1 MSPRPPKVITIDF
14 ETKPIA
20 DRPRYPPV
28 PSGFSIKRPGER
40 KSTYHAWTHPTEN
53 NCTIDQARRV
63 LADAWA
69 SSTPLLFQN
78 AKFDVDVAQT
88 HMGMGDISWDRIH
101 DTLYLLFLDNP
112 HAASHSLKPS
122 ALRILGMLPEEQDAV
137 RDWLIAHQDDLRAEG
152 LLPADAKKI
161 TGKNFGAWISLA
173 PGKLV
178 GAYADGDV
186 IRTEKLFNK
195 LWPEICD
202 RGMRAAYD
210 RERELMPILLRN
222 EREGVR
228 FDAKRA
234 QADVKALR
242 SSLEVTD
249 AWLRK
254 VLKSKELNIDSDQ
267 ELADALVAARK
278 ADEALFN
285 LTPKGVR
292 SVAKDS
298 LIQAVT
304 DKRVLSALQY
314 RSKLSTFVGT
324 FMEPWLAQA
333 QAGKA
338 GLIYPNWNQVK
349 QYGNSGDAGA
359 RTGRMSA
366 SRFMNTPKEVAEYNH
381 PTHIP
386 GTAPI
391 PFVRE
396 YVLPDKGQLWGK
408 RDYSQQEFRILAH
421 YEDGNLLE
429 KFQANPDMDVHVLVS
444 ELISRSRGTAKTI
457 GFGLL
462 YGMGIGK
469 LAERLGVPV
478 EDAKVL
484 KKEYM
489 GILPGLKSL
498 QDELT
503 ARGKGGDAIV
513 TWGGRQYFVEE
524 PKEVDGRMR
533 TFEYKLLNYL
543 IQGSAADCTKQA
555 IINYD
560 GVRKD
565 GRFLITVHDEIN
577 ISCSK
582 GAMKSEMKLLRE
594 AMAATGVDTAGVA
607 SMPNAFDVPM
617 FSDGKTGLNWG
628 NLTKFKEA

>member
-1 MSPRPPKVITIDF
+1 MAPRPPKVITLDF
-14 ETKPIA
+14 ETKAIQN
-20 DRPRYPPV
+20 RPVYPPE
-28 PSGFSIKRPGER
+28 PAGFSIKFPGDR
-40 KSTYHAWTHPTEN
+40 KSAYYAWGHPSEN
-53 NCTIDQARRV
+53 NCTKEEARKV
-63 LADAWA
+63 LKKAWDSGVA
-69 SSTPLLFQN
+69 LLCQN
-78 AKFDVDVAQT
+78 LKFDYDVAQV
-88 HMGMGDISWDRIH
+88 HMGMKDLPWELLH
-101 DTLYLLFLDNP
+101 DTLYLLFLDDP
-112 HAASHSLKPS
+112 HAPSHSLKPS
-122 ALRILGMLPEEQDAV
+122 AQRILGMAPEEQDAV
-137 RDWLIAHQDDLRAEG
+137 RDWLIEHQDDLRAEG
-152 LLPADAKKI
+152 LLPDDAKKV
-161 TGKNFGAWISLA
+161 TMKNFGAWISLA

-178 GAYADGDV
+178 GKYADGDV

-202 RGMRAAYD
+202 RGMQAAYD
-210 RERELMPILLRN
+210 RERQLMPILLRN

-228 FDAKRA
+228 FDVKRA
-234 QADVKALR
+234 ETDVAALR
-242 SSLEVTD
+242 SSLELTD
-249 AWLRK
+249 IWLRK
-254 VLKSKELNIDSDQ
+254 ILKSKELNIDSDQ
-267 ELADALVAARK
+267 ELADALVAAGK
-278 ADEALFN
+278 ANEDLFN

-298 LIQAVT
+298 LTQAVT
-304 DKRVLSALQY
+304 DKKVLWALQY

-324 FMEPWLAQA
+324 FMEPWLEQA
-333 QAGKA
+333 QANKS

-366 SRFMNTPKEVAEYNH
+366 SRFMNTPKEVAAYDH
-381 PTHIP
+381 PTQIK

-396 YVLPDKGQLWGK
+396 YVLPDKNQLWGK

-429 KFQANPDMDVHVLVS
+429 KFQANPDMDVHVLVA
-444 ELISRSRGTAKTI
+444 ELINRPRGTAKTI

-469 LAERLGVPV
+469 LADKLGVDV
-478 EDAKVL
+478 QSAKDL

-489 GILPGLKSL
+489 GILPGLKAL

-503 ARGKGGDAIV
+503 FRGKSGEAII

-524 PKEVDGRMR
+524 PKEIDGRMR

-560 GVRKD
+560 AVRKD

-577 ISCSK
+577 ISVPK
-582 GAMKSEMKLLRE
+582 GALKSEMKLLAD
-594 AMAATGVDTAGVA
+594 AMAATGVDRQGTAIIK
-607 SMPNAFDVPM
+607 NAFDVPM
-617 FSDGKTGLNWG
+617 LSDGKFGPNWG
-628 NLTKFKEA
+628 ALTSYKEK

>member
-14 ETKPIA
+14 ETSAIEG
-20 DRPRYPPV
+20 RPKYPPV
-28 PSGFSIKRPGER
+28 PAGFSIRNPGDR
-40 KSTYHAWTHPTEN
+40 KSVYHAWNHPTEN
-53 NCTIDQARRV
+53 NCTKEQATKI
-63 LADAWA
+63 LKAAWT
-69 SSTPLLFQN
+69 SGTPLLFQN

-88 HMGMGDISWDRIH
+88 HMGMPDIRWDLIH

-137 RDWLIAHQDDLRAEG
+137 RDWLIDNQDELRVSG

-161 TGKNFGAWISLA
+161 TMKNFGAWISLA

-178 GAYADGDV
+178 GKYADGDV
-186 IRTEKLFNK
+186 DRTLKLFSK

-202 RGMRAAYD
+202 RGMRGAYD

-228 FDAKRA
+228 FDVRRA
-234 QADVKALR
+234 ESDVHALQASMDFTDIWLKKA
-242 SSLEVTD
+242 
-249 AWLRK
+249 
-254 VLKSKELNIDSDQ
+254 LKSKELNIDSDQ
-267 ELADALVAARK
+267 ELADALVAAGK
-278 ADEALFN
+278 ADESLFN

-304 DKRVLSALQY
+304 DKKVLSALQY
-314 RSKLSTFVGT
+314 RSKLATFVGT
-324 FMEPWLAQA
+324 FMIPWLEQA
-333 QAGKA
+333 QSNRA

-366 SRFMNTPKEVAEYNH
+366 SRFMNTPKEVMEYNH
-381 PTHIP
+381 PTHIK

-396 YVLPDKGQLWGK
+396 YVLPDKNQLWGK

-421 YEDGNLLE
+421 YEDGDLLT
-429 KFQANPDMDVHVLVS
+429 KFQANPNTDVHVLVA
-444 ELISRSRGTAKTI
+444 ELIGRSRGIAKTI

-469 LAERLGVPV
+469 LADKLGVDV
-478 EDAKVL
+478 QSAKDL

-503 ARGKGGDAIV
+503 ARGKGGEPIT

-524 PKEVDGRMR
+524 PKEVDGHMR

-560 GVRKD
+560 AIKKD
-565 GRFLITVHDEIN
+565 GRFLITVHDEVN
-577 ISCSK
+577 ISCPKS
-582 GAMKSEMKLLRE
+582 AMKSEMALLKE
-594 AMAATGVDTAGVA
+594 AMAATGTDLQGTSLMDG
-607 SMPNAFDVPM
+607 SFDVPM
-617 FSDGKTGLNWG
+617 MSDGKAGLNWG
-628 NLTKFKEA
+628 NLAPFKEK